1 MMKNTKMNIRVPV
14 MRRKTENNQMSDT
27 MMMTAE
33 ILLQVELVSMYET
46 QILTRN

>member
-1 MMKNTKMNIRVPV
+1 MMKNTRMNIRVPV

>member
-1 MMKNTKMNIRVPV
+1 
-14 MRRKTENNQMSDT
+14 MSDT

>member
-1 MMKNTKMNIRVPV
+1 MMKNTRMNIRVPV
-14 MRRKTENNQMSDT
+14 MRRKTENNQISDT